1 MREKFDLSEND
12 DVNNKESLEEEEG
25 IVLPDVDIENSATL
39 FLSGTDTV
47 QEDGGSYLQD
57 TGQTTNQTN
66 S

>member
-12 DVNNKESLEEEEG
+12 DANNKESLEEEG

-39 FLSGTDTV
+39 FLPGTDTV
-47 QEDGGSYLQD
+47 QEDAGSYLRD